1 MTETIEHDV
10 VDRPPVRLS
19 ERVAQATNEA
29 GEPRVMVHDDGT
41 TEIELDVYAIAETAL
56 PRPVRRI
63 SRRFSGRRD
72 SPRTVRYVTRR
83 P

>member
-1 MTETIEHDV
+1 VANTPAERSVPIVVLRQGEELALKVRTEQ
-10 VDRPPVRLS
+10 RPDTES
-19 ERVAQATNEA
+19 
-29 GEPRVMVHDDGT
+29 

-72 SPRTVRYVTRR
+72 SQRTVRYVTRR